1 MESISGNIV
10 NRVAQS
16 DLVTFNLEDL
26 WDQRPVAEF
35 DLAPFLFRE
44 MVLREKDFR
53 ASMKAFDWAQYADS
67 HVAVFCSADAII
79 PTWAWMLVASK
90 LEPVARSVA
99 LGRREDLIRER
110 FARALESLDWSRY
123 EGKPVVVKGCGSDV
137 VPPAAYLLATTKLQQ
152 VAAKLMYGEA
162 CSSVPLWRKPRTAPA
177 TLPATLPDAGK
188 PQPPVP
194 VRSIE
199 VLP

>member
-16 DLVTFNLEDL
+16 DLVVFNLEDL
-26 WDQRPVAEF
+26 WDHRPVEEF
-35 DLAPFLFRE
+35 DLAPFLFQE
-44 MVLREKDFR
+44 IVLREKDFR
-53 ASMKAFDWAQYADS
+53 ASMKAHDWARYADC

-99 LGRREDLIRER
+99 LGRAEDLIRER
-110 FARALESLDWSRY
+110 FARTLESMDWSPY
-123 EGKPVVVKGCGSDV
+123 EGKPVVVKGCGSGV

-152 VAAKLMYGEA
+152 VAAKLMYGEP
-162 CSSVPLWRKPRTAPA
+162 CSSVPLWRKPRNAAGTRSAN
-177 TLPATLPDAGK
+177 LSDAGK
-188 PQPPVP
+188 PHAPVS
-194 VRSIE
+194 VRGVKVS
-199 VLP
+199 P